1 MSKINFLCLT
11 AISLTFIACSGKV
24 QTNPLPESKQFVL
37 PKSQVVLT
45 NQVSKHRVDDFDKFL
60 ADFFSKRKKVV
71 VVDNIYKNKIDKSEI
86 KNSKKSDN
94 KYAITVP
101 ATKNMSSNLLNKA
114 VSKSELNIK
123 GLFEKPNKNLDA
135 KNEVNCE
142 IVSCGKE
149 LKLTPND
156 RKNIWSIGIEKGLY
170 AR

>member
-71 VVDNIYKNKIDKSEI
+71 VVDNIYKNNIDK
-86 KNSKKSDN
+86 
-94 KYAITVP
+94 
-101 ATKNMSSNLLNKA
+101 M
-114 VSKSELNIK
+114 
-123 GLFEKPNKNLDA
+123 
-135 KNEVNCE
+135 NEV
-142 IVSCGKE
+142 
-149 LKLTPND
+149 LTSKYHSKILD
-156 RKNIWSIGIEKGLY
+156 DTDIEYIINKKKDISFI
-170 AR
+170 A

>member
-71 VVDNIYKNKIDKSEI
+71 IVDNIYNLTETGKHLYDVSISMAWLGSIAYTLQIYMDFSG
-86 KNSKKSDN
+86 
-94 KYAITVP
+94 YAREMCILDCIFSSTIQ
-101 ATKNMSSNLLNKA
+101 SSNAPASCRRPCDVNPQMKKDAALEKSNLSLTHALL
-114 VSKSELNIK
+114 
-123 GLFEKPNKNLDA
+123 
-135 KNEVNCE
+135 
-142 IVSCGKE
+142 
-149 LKLTPND
+149 
-156 RKNIWSIGIEKGLY
+156 LY
-170 AR
+170 II